1 MLFEIARS
9 LRSLT
14 RSPINSAL
22 HEARRMA
29 RPHFHFEEGGVV
41 PADDQNNENNF
52 MLPSD
57 LDVAELASAIEDRLR
72 AKQYSALKSNNA
84 AVPSLIRTVDG
95 KMVVPAAVLL
105 QLGDGTVDRGRRVLE
120 KIVNE
125 IRQRRVLD
133 RLPAL
138 NHRR

>member
-1 MLFEIARS
+1 
-9 LRSLT
+9 
-14 RSPINSAL
+14 
-22 HEARRMA
+22 
-29 RPHFHFEEGGVV
+29 
-41 PADDQNNENNF
+41 

-57 LDVAELASAIEDRLR
+57 LDFAELASAIEDRLR
-72 AKQYSALKSNNA
+72 AKRYSALKSNNA
-84 AVPSLIRTVDG
+84 AVPSLITTVDG

-120 KIVNE
+120 NIVNE